1 MNTFPLACPADSV
14 LLDEAIARFKT
25 PGIRDLDHSA
35 PYIHNSK
42 FDTLD
47 NAVGFYLGSSSSARA
62 GTLRNG
68 ANALKGITLLPA
80 DISPHVAFLKSLN
93 EDYQQGR
100 STEAGAT
107 SRCTIHRQR
116 NGGPSTPR
124 AGAFSSSQR
133 LPALLSEDKR
143 GRDEFGIHGGDALR
157 LFLDLFRQVVL
168 DPHLLDRF
176 QLRLDP
182 IDVLVHVFG
191 HILQHVPRG
200 EVGHL
205 RTMHHAIA

>member
-1 MNTFPLACPADSV
+1 MPNLQAKIRAILRDEHLPLPCPADSV

-35 PYIHNSK
+35 PYMHNSK

-80 DISPHVAFLKSLN
+80 NISPHVAFLKSLN

-107 SRCTIHRQR
+107 SRCSIHRQR

-124 AGAFSSSQR
+124 AGAFSSS
-133 LPALLSEDKR
+133 R
-143 GRDEFGIHGGDALR
+143 GSPPYFPKINADGTNLGYTVGTPYDS
-157 LFLDLFRQVVL
+157 FLICSAR
-168 DPHLLDRF
+168 
-176 QLRLDP
+176 
-182 IDVLVHVFG
+182 
-191 HILQHVPRG
+191 
-200 EVGHL
+200 
-205 RTMHHAIA
+205 

>member
-1 MNTFPLACPADSV
+1 QAIYLDHSRRSPSRIWPQERSTISPQLSNIPAQAIGSDPFPRQGLRRPIWGCRSSSPTQICRTCKRRSEPFCVMNTFPLACPADSV

-42 FDTLD
+42 LATLD

-93 EDYQQGR
+93 ED
-100 STEAGAT
+100 
-107 SRCTIHRQR
+107 
-116 NGGPSTPR
+116 
-124 AGAFSSSQR
+124 
-133 LPALLSEDKR
+133 
-143 GRDEFGIHGGDALR
+143 
-157 LFLDLFRQVVL
+157 
-168 DPHLLDRF
+168 
-176 QLRLDP
+176 
-182 IDVLVHVFG
+182 
-191 HILQHVPRG
+191 
-200 EVGHL
+200 
-205 RTMHHAIA
+205 

>member
-1 MNTFPLACPADSV
+1 MNTFPLACPDDSV
-14 LLDEAIARFKT
+14 LLDEGIARFKT

-124 AGAFSSSQR
+124 ARAFSSS
-133 LPALLSEDKR
+133 R
-143 GRDEFGIHGGDALR
+143 GSPPYFPKINAGGTNLGYTVGTPYDS
-157 LFLDLFRQVVL
+157 FLICSAR
-168 DPHLLDRF
+168 
-176 QLRLDP
+176 
-182 IDVLVHVFG
+182 
-191 HILQHVPRG
+191 
-200 EVGHL
+200 
-205 RTMHHAIA
+205 